1 MKLHTINTGLFKLD
15 GGAMF
20 GVVPKSMWQKL
31 NPPDDFNMCTWAMR
45 CLLIEDGKRLIL
57 IDTGIGN
64 KQDDKFR
71 SHFMPHGND
80 TLYNSIRKKG
90 FEPEDITD
98 VVLTHLHFDHC
109 GGAVNINDGK
119 PILAFPNAIYWSSQQ
134 HWDWAI
140 NPNPREKASFLKEN
154 IIPIQ
159 ENGNLKFIETNDF
172 NHPFISFEKV
182 NGHTESMI
190 LVHIETNKYNL
201 SYCADLIPSIHHIRL
216 PFVMA
221 YDVRPLETLK
231 EKASFL
237 STALQKKSILMFEH
251 DPIIECCTIKET
263 DNGIV
268 FDYSFPLT
276 EID

>member
-1 MKLHTINTGLFKLD
+1 VKLHTINTGLFKLD

-57 IDTGIGN
+57 RDTGIGN

-80 TLYNSIRKKG
+80 SLFGSIRKKG

-98 VVLTHLHFDHC
+98 VILTHLHFDHC
-109 GGAVNINDGK
+109 GGAVNIKNEK
-119 PILAFPNAIYWSSQQ
+119 PKLAFPNAIYWSSQQ

-154 IIPIQ
+154 ILPIQ
-159 ENGNLKFIETNDF
+159 ENGNLKFIENSDF

-190 LVHIETNKYNL
+190 LVHIQTKKYNL
-201 SYCADLIPSIHHIRL
+201 SYCADLIPSIHHIRM
-216 PFVMA
+216 PFIMA

-231 EKASFL
+231 EKAAFL
-237 STALQKKSILMFEH
+237 NTALEKKSILMFEH
-251 DPIIECCTIKET
+251 DPKIECCTLKET

-276 EID
+276 EIY

>member
-1 MKLHTINTGLFKLD
+1 MKLHTINTGFFKLD

-57 IDTGIGN
+57 IDTGLGD
-64 KQDDKFR
+64 KQDEKFK
-71 SHFMPHGND
+71 SHFYPHGSDN
-80 TLYNSIRKKG
+80 LIKSIRSKG
-90 FEPEDITD
+90 YEPEEITD

-109 GGAVNINDGK
+109 GGAVSLSNGK
-119 PILAFPNAIYWSSQQ
+119 SELTFKNATYWSSEQ
-134 HWDWAI
+134 HWNWAI

-154 IIPIQ
+154 ILPIQ
-159 ENGNLKFIETNDF
+159 SSGNLKFIENNEF
-172 NHPFISFEKV
+172 NHPSINFEKV

-190 LVHIETNKYNL
+190 LVHIETPQFNL
-201 SYCADLIPSIHHIRL
+201 SYSADLIPSIHHIRM

-237 STALQKKSILMFEH
+237 KTAIEKKSILMFEH
-251 DPIIECCTIKET
+251 DPINECCTLKET
-263 DNGIV
+263 ENGIV
-268 FDYSFPLT
+268 FDYSFPLN
-276 EID
+276 ELY

>member
-1 MKLHTINTGLFKLD
+1 MKLHTINTGFFKLD

-45 CLLIEDGKRLIL
+45 CLLIEDGERLIL
-57 IDTGIGN
+57 IDTGLGN

-71 SHFMPHGND
+71 SHFYPHGD
-80 TLYNSIRKKG
+80 DSLLKSIRSKG

-98 VVLTHLHFDHC
+98 VILTHLHFDHC
-109 GGAVNINDGK
+109 GGAVNTINEK
-119 PILAFPNAIYWSSQQ
+119 PILAFKNANYWSSEQ
-134 HWDWAI
+134 HWNWAI
-140 NPNPREKASFLKEN
+140 DPNPREKASFLKEN
-154 IIPIQ
+154 ILPIQ
-159 ENGNLKFIETNDF
+159 QSGQLKFIENDSF
-172 NHPFISFEKV
+172 NHPKISFEKV

-190 LVHIETNKYNL
+190 LVNIETTNFVL
-201 SYCADLIPSIHHIRL
+201 SYAADLIPSIHHIRM

-231 EKASFL
+231 EKANFL
-237 STALQKKSILMFEH
+237 STALQKKSVIMFEH
-251 DPIIECCTIKET
+251 DPINECCTLKQT

-268 FDYSFPLT
+268 FDYAFPLQ
-276 EID
+276 ELY